1 MKINH
6 IAAIAALALAG
17 SILGRTAVA
26 ADSARGTPG
35 PAMHAPARASHTVAH
50 ARSAHAGRRAA
61 HHRLA
66 RTRYGITAGDE
77 RPMPLHPAGRGPERR
92 AALPR
97 VHRSVRDHG
106 GSRSGHRALAT
117 VPGLPNL
124 LAHSVSQLDP
134 DQNDTMCF
142 EPGCALAGRGPPGPA
157 EPSRI
162 PPSLAGGHPTLSASP
177 ALTSAT
183 QHPGSTDAPPDRG
196 LLRPASARVRPACSY
211 STTESQ
217 EPLTGC
223 SHPCRP
229 EGAAGCCS
237 MPSVG
242 GIS

>member
-1 MKINH
+1 MKGGGNPFIFCAAGRIHAWMALGSVVSVRARAQGRATSTGSPRAGMKINH

-17 SILGRTAVA
+17 SMLVRTAVA

-124 LAHSVSQLDP
+124 LAHSVSQL
-134 DQNDTMCF
+134 
-142 EPGCALAGRGPPGPA
+142 
-157 EPSRI
+157 
-162 PPSLAGGHPTLSASP
+162 
-177 ALTSAT
+177 
-183 QHPGSTDAPPDRG
+183 
-196 LLRPASARVRPACSY
+196 
-211 STTESQ
+211 
-217 EPLTGC
+217 
-223 SHPCRP
+223 
-229 EGAAGCCS
+229 
-237 MPSVG
+237 
-242 GIS
+242 

>member
-117 VPGLPNL
+117 
-124 LAHSVSQLDP
+124 
-134 DQNDTMCF
+134 
-142 EPGCALAGRGPPGPA
+142 
-157 EPSRI
+157 SRI